1 MEERPNRGKPLV
13 LRVEISTEDGGEP
26 ALDTIGDELRTLL
39 GRAADAPRPAPEGE
53 PPLVPAID
61 EARLDQRSRR
71 LAASE
76 RDLTERNRELDRRE
90 HELER
95 LAAERETDIEL
106 REDAVE
112 RRESELA
119 ELEQRL
125 GRKERE
131 LVHYVADVQDELL
144 RREAFWHGP
153 GGSIRH

>member
-1 MEERPNRGKPLV
+1 MDERPDRGKPLV

-26 ALDTIGDELRTLL
+26 ALDTLGTELRTLL
-39 GRAADAPRPAPEGE
+39 GRAADAPRPAATDE
-53 PPLVPAID
+53 PPLVPTLD
-61 EARLDQRSRR
+61 EARLEQRSRR

-76 RDLTERNRELDRRE
+76 HDLTERNRELDRRE
-90 HELER
+90 RELER
-95 LAAERETDIEL
+95 VAVERETDIEL

-112 RRESELA
+112 QREAELA

-131 LVHYVADVQDELL
+131 LVHYVAELQDELL
-144 RREAFWHGP
+144 RRETWWNGP